1 MVQAEHERA
10 LRLAC
15 LLAGDRDLAEDATAE
30 AFARTYEQ
38 WLSGRI
44 DDVGAYL
51 RRAVVNQVKNQRRS
65 LARLRRFES
74 RSFGDGRGRRCDA
87 DQVAVEHA
95 VVALLARL
103 PHRQR
108 AALVLRYYDDQSEAA
123 IAEALGCRRG
133 TVKSLLSRGLSA
145 LRAQAERDGLA
156 ERHERHERHERRDG
170 RERREAPERRERPDA
185 EDARAL
191 VLALEGAR

>member
-1 MVQAEHERA
+1 MRTESFAAVVDAEHERT

-38 WLSGRI
+38 WVAGRI
-44 DDVGAYL
+44 TDVGPYL

-65 LARLRRFES
+65 LARLRQFEA
-74 RSFGDGRGRRCDA
+74 RQFGDGRGARRDDEQVVAA
-87 DQVAVEHA
+87 DT

-133 TVKSLLSRGLSA
+133 TVKSLLSRGLA
-145 LRAQAERDGLA
+145 TLRA
-156 ERHERHERHERRDG
+156 
-170 RERREAPERRERPDA
+170 EA
-185 EDARAL
+185 ARAEGL
-191 VLALEGAR
+191 PDREEVASSLALEGAR